1 MSTIA
6 QYILLLTR
14 FVTGEITPAQFELE
28 YLKMFKN
35 ETTIF
40 PENVYQALNNLFLD
54 VDAYCEDSSL
64 RDEENLDDEGLVAGA
79 KETLNKL
86 T

>member
-40 PENVYQALNNLFLD
+40 PENVYQALNNLFL
-54 VDAYCEDSSL
+54 YFFS
-64 RDEENLDDEGLVAGA
+64 
-79 KETLNKL
+79 
-86 T
+86 